1 MTTTTAALLA
11 AARRYAALPYDA
23 ASLVAQLAD
32 ALAAVEE
39 RRGCPCLY
47 TSPCDPACTCI
58 VAGSSRG
65 CARCASY
72 GSPEQRRGMAEAIV
86 SIEVRCTA
94 AEARL
99 AKVRERA
106 ILPPT
111 GSIETHDRRY
121 GLCKLCNANWG
132 HQLGDEH
139 TAHAPDC
146 PARPMEPGT

>member
-111 GSIETHDRRY
+111 G
-121 GLCKLCNANWG
+121 
-132 HQLGDEH
+132 
-139 TAHAPDC
+139 
-146 PARPMEPGT
+146 